1 VHLVH
6 ALGGFPLS
14 RVEFQ
19 VIVCVDAPDHQD
31 LAVALHLSPGFRHQ
45 PAVAGRNF
53 ARLQRASER
62 AGQSASGRRDDI
74 VEGGGMRLVHGGV
87 DPVVLGDLGVHSEED
102 RGGNVGQIGTA
113 QGPLDAFD
121 FDAGG
126 VCHLVFHAGLLGYPP
141 MSGVSRLL
149 PAFVLRAILGD

>member
-45 PAVAGRNF
+45 PAVTGRNF
-53 ARLQRASER
+53 ARFQRASER
-62 AGQSASGRRDDI
+62 AGQSACGRRDDI
-74 VEGGGMRLVHGGV
+74 VEGGGVRLMHVGV
-87 DPVVLGDLGVHSEED
+87 DPVVLGNFGVHTEKN

-113 QGPLDAFD
+113 QRPLDPFD
-121 FDAGG
+121 FDTRG
-126 VCHLVFHAGLLGYPP
+126 VCHLVFHDGLLGYPP